1 LGRTEATR
9 ASQPKRSHKI
19 VLALRL

>member
-1 LGRTEATR
+1 LGRAEAIR